1 MLGGIRSGK
10 SRWAES
16 QIAESLSPGEP
27 LRYVAAGPETDADA
41 SWSARV
47 AAHRMRRPT
56 HWSTVETGDLATV
69 LRENTATATLI
80 DDIGGWLTAMLDR
93 RRAWTHDSVSVSA
106 DIDELLDAITGF
118 GSELVLVSPEVGLT
132 VVPATASGRR
142 FADELG
148 ALNQRLADICDRVVL
163 IVAGQP
169 VLVKDTADQRLR
181 EDQPR

>member
-16 QIAESLSPGEP
+16 ALAESVAADEP
-27 LRYVAAGPETDADA
+27 VRYVATGPKTDADP
-41 SWSARV
+41 SWSERV
-47 AAHRMRRPT
+47 AAHRARRPAD
-56 HWSTVETGDLATV
+56 WSTVETADVAAL

-80 DDIGGWLTAMLDR
+80 DDLGGWLTAMLDGR
-93 RRAWTHDSVSVSA
+93 DALATDGASVSA
-106 DIDELLDAITGF
+106 DIDELLDAISCF
-118 GSELVLVSPEVGLT
+118 GSSLVVVSPEVGLT

-163 IVAGQP
+163 VVAGQP
-169 VLVKDTADQRLR
+169 VNVKEPDDRQ
-181 EDQPR
+181 